1 MASEAERDEFEGAR
15 SSSAPPAL
23 RFWLPLL
30 GGDIEAYDG
39 WTARILA
46 IFIPIAA
53 TGTFLALAWILTN
66 CFSFLMTL
74 IVESRNRNAAQQNCP
89 PPPAVKSK

>member
-1 MASEAERDEFEGAR
+1 MASEAERDGFEGAR

-23 RFWLPLL
+23 RFWIPFF

-53 TGTFLALAWILTN
+53 TGTFLALAWIMTN
-66 CFSFLMTL
+66 LFSFLL
-74 IVESRNRNAAQQNCP
+74 AFNVESWNRNAAQQNR
-89 PPPAVKSK
+89 PALKSK